1 MANSYSSQQ
10 DEVLYMRSVLM
21 DHLHECYYEASMRLF
36 DDFIT
41 MSRAF
46 RGTGLRISEYAV
58 PAEDL
63 QNSIYQQAIQKL
75 YALYE
80 MSDDEIREVYART
93 FKSAPG

>member
-1 MANSYSSQQ
+1 MANRYSSQQ

-63 QNSIYQQAIQKL
+63 QN
-75 YALYE
+75 ALYE